1 MQQRNDQMSLQ
12 PQFPGI
18 FDPEQ
23 TGAPPRGS
31 DSAQPRQADRRMPAT
46 QKQMDYARALARRSG
61 EELPPH
67 IGNDRAALS
76 AWIDEHRPRALEG
89 PFVAYPSAKQVAFA
103 ERIARLK
110 RRDVPQEC
118 FRDKKLMA
126 RWIDGNK
133 PR

>member
-1 MQQRNDQMSLQ
+1 MSFQ

-18 FDPEQ
+18 FDPDK
-23 TGAPPRGS
+23 GARPARDS

-46 QKQMDYARALARRSG
+46 EKQMNYARILARKTG
-61 EELPPH
+61 ADLPKG
-67 IGNDRAALS
+67 IENDRTALS
-76 AWIDEHRPRALEG
+76 DWIESHKAPVHDG
-89 PFVAYPSAKQVAFA
+89 PFAAYPSAKQVAFA

-110 RRDVPQEC
+110 RRDVPEEC
-118 FRDKKLMA
+118 FRDKTLMS

>member
-1 MQQRNDQMSLQ
+1 MSFQ

-18 FDPEQ
+18 FDLEQ
-23 TGAPPRGS
+23 QGRPPRGS
-31 DSAQPRQADRRMPAT
+31 DSAQPKQADRRMPAT
-46 QKQMDYARALARRSG
+46 EKQMQYAQSLAKRTG
-61 EELPPH
+61 EDLPK
-67 IGNDRAALS
+67 G
-76 AWIDEHRPRALEG
+76 IDAHKPQALEG
-89 PFVAYPSAKQVAFA
+89 PFAAYPSAKQVAFA

-118 FRDKKLMA
+118 FRDKTLMS

>member
-1 MQQRNDQMSLQ
+1 MSFQ

-18 FDPEQ
+18 FDPEK
-23 TGAPPRGS
+23 GARPARGS
-31 DSAQPRQADRRMPAT
+31 DSAQPRQEDRRMPAT
-46 QKQMDYARALARRSG
+46 EKQMDYARSLARKSG
-61 EELPPH
+61 DKLPQD
-67 IGNDRAALS
+67 IESDRAALS
-76 AWIDEHRPRALEG
+76 AWIDAHKPRALEG
-89 PFVAYPSAKQVAFA
+89 PFAAYPSAKQVAFA

-118 FRDKKLMA
+118 FRDKTLMS

>member
-1 MQQRNDQMSLQ
+1 MSFQ

-18 FDPEQ
+18 FDPDK
-23 TGAPPRGS
+23 GVRPARGS

-46 QKQMDYARALARRSG
+46 EKQMDYARSLARKSG
-61 EELPPH
+61 DDLPKGIEH
-67 IGNDRAALS
+67 DRAALS
-76 AWIDEHRPRALEG
+76 SWIDAHKPRVIDG
-89 PFVAYPSAKQVAFA
+89 PFAAYPSAKQVAFA

-118 FRDKKLMA
+118 FRDKTLMS

-133 PR
+133 P